1 MGWFLVVNA
10 GMQAAVIVI
19 VDGQF
24 DQLPCQAF
32 ALQDVMDQVFMLQ
45 GIEEALYFGIVIAVV
60 FPCEAYRKAMG
71 LELFQISIGTILA
84 AMV

>member
-1 MGWFLVVNA
+1 LGRYLVVNA
-10 GMQAAVIVI
+10 GMQATVIVI

-24 DQLPCQAF
+24 DQLPGQAF
-32 ALQDVMDQVFMLQ
+32 ALQDLMDQVFMLQ

-60 FPCEAYRKAMG
+60 FPREAYSQAMG
-71 LELFQISIGTILA
+71 LEFFQISIGTILA